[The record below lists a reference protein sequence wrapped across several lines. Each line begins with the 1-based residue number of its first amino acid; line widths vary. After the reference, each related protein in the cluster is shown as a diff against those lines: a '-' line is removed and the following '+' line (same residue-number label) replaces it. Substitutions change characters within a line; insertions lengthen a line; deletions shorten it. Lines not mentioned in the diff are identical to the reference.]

1 MAYWWD
7 GIASE
12 RAWVEIRRVPG
23 AGRSLICPAPQPD
36 GRHNAWH
43 KLVGEV
49 RRGDPIFH
57 WNAREHRFIGRS
69 IAAASVHEEGPD
81 WILPLERFTPIRAT
95 VGLETLES
103 RRSELERIRDR
114 LKAEYEFEKLYL
126 PFQYRGDDTRMISNY
141 FAKFPKAAVDLLF
154 DETGLGEAGAE
165 APSPEDGVSVGTK
178 RVGPDPR
185 SGFLSPFRP
194 KADSDYITSQL
205 GGVHRRG
212 RRHETL
218 VNSFAAWLTGL
229 GYEVGRNAAID
240 LGLSN
245 PSVVIEAKIVTT
257 WPLSIRAA
265 VGQLYEYRYFKVADP
280 AAELVFLVDEPVP
293 PPWVDYLER
302 DRQIGCVWPSAST
315 FVLSPRATKAL
326 GL

>member
-7 GIASE
+7 GIVSE

-23 AGRSLICPAPQPD
+23 AGRSLICPAPQAD

-69 IAAASVHEEGPD
+69 VAAASVRDEGPD
-81 WILPLERFTPIRAT
+81 WVVPLERFTPIRAA
-95 VGLETLES
+95 VDLETLQS
-103 RRSELERIRDR
+103 RRDELERIRDR
-114 LKAEYEFEKLYL
+114 LKSEYEFEKLYL
-126 PFQYRGDDTRMISNY
+126 PFQYRSDDTRMISNY
-141 FAKFPKAAVDLLF
+141 FAKLPKAAVDLLF
-154 DETGLGEAGAE
+154 DATGLGEADAE
-165 APSPEDGVSVGTK
+165 EPSHEDGSPVGTT
-178 RVGPDPR
+178 RVGPDPN

-194 KADSDYITSQL
+194 KADSDYLTSHL

-218 VNSFAAWLTGL
+218 VNRFAAWLTER

-280 AAELVFLVDEPVP
+280 AAALVFLADKPVP
-293 PPWVDYLER
+293 ATWVRYLEK
-302 DRQIGCVWPSAST
+302 DRRIGCAWSTAST
-315 FVLSPRATKAL
+315 FVLSDHATKAL